1 MVDAIGTGLLGT
13 GLLASLGAGAATG
26 LGALPV
32 LVSPDFGRKALDRML
47 GFSAGVMLAATAF
60 SLVIPALGLLLQ
72 GGNAPGGAVLKV
84 GLGMLLGALFVRSWH
99 ALMPHS
105 HVPEDL
111 PAHGGLSRSRVML
124 FVLAITLHNFPEGL
138 AVGVSFAGPES
149 RLGLA
154 VALGIAVHN
163 LIEGLVVAV
172 ALRGSGM
179 SASRSAFLALL
190 TGLVEPLGGLLGVGA
205 LSLSTRL
212 LPWGLTFAGGAM
224 LYVVTRDVI
233 PESRRSGFQREATS
247 SLMWGFALA
256 LALDLSL
263 A

>member
-32 LVSPDFGRKALDRML
+32 LLSPDFGRKALDRML
-47 GFSAGVMLAATAF
+47 GFSAGVMLAATGF
-60 SLVIPALGLLLQ
+60 SLVLPALGLLLQ
-72 GGNAPGGAVLKV
+72 GGTAPGGAVLKV
-84 GLGMLLGALFVRSWH
+84 GLGMLLGVLFVRGWH
-99 ALMPHS
+99 ALMPHA
-105 HVPEDL
+105 HAEDL
-111 PAHGGLSRSRVML
+111 SAQAGLSRSRVIL

-138 AVGVSFAGPES
+138 AVGVSFSGPEA

-179 SASRSAFLALL
+179 KAGRSAVFALL

-233 PESRRSGFQREATS
+233 PESRRNGFQREATN

-256 LALDLSL
+256 LALDVSL

>member
-1 MVDAIGTGLLGT
+1 MVEAIGTGLLGT

-32 LVSPDFGRKALDRML
+32 LVSPDFGRKSLDRML
-47 GFSAGVMLAATAF
+47 GFSAGVMLAATGL
-60 SLVIPALGLLLQ
+60 SLVFPALGLLVQ
-72 GGNAPGGAVLKV
+72 AGTPPGAAVLKV
-84 GLGMLLGALFVRSWH
+84 GLGMLLGVLFVRGWH
-99 ALMPHS
+99 ALLPHA
-105 HVPEDL
+105 HAEDL
-111 PAHGGLSRSRVML
+111 PAQAGLNRSRVIL

-138 AVGVSFAGPES
+138 AVGVSFSGPDA

-154 VALGIAVHN
+154 VALGIGVHN

-179 SASRSAFLALL
+179 GAARSAFLALL

-247 SLMWGFALA
+247 SLMWGFVLA